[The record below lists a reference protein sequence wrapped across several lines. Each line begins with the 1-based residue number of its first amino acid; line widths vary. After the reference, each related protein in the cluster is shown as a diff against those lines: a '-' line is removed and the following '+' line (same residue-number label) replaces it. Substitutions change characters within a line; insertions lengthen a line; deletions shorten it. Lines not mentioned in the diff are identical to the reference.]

1 MAMAK
6 FGLNWLSSTV
16 FKNAGQ
22 NQSQIDRFRSA
33 FRLTQERKEKFLP
46 ALDRP
51 YQALQGAFSSHCIF
65 DRLYISRLFL
75 YSYYLTCSCS
85 SQATINDHPRIGTA
99 EFSGVDARK

>member
-51 YQALQGAFSSHCIF
+51 YQALQENKGASSFERFDGVPFSA
-65 DRLYISRLFL
+65 Y
-75 YSYYLTCSCS
+75 
-85 SQATINDHPRIGTA
+85 
-99 EFSGVDARK
+99 

>member
-46 ALDRP
+46 SLDRP

-65 DRLYISRLFL
+65 DRLYISRLFP
-75 YSYYLTCSCS
+75 YSYYLTCSCR

-99 EFSGVDARK
+99 

>member
-6 FGLNWLSSTV
+6 FGLNWLSNTV

-33 FRLTQERKEKFLP
+33 FHLTQERKEKFFP

-51 YQALQGAFSSHCIF
+51 YQAL
-65 DRLYISRLFL
+65 
-75 YSYYLTCSCS
+75 
-85 SQATINDHPRIGTA
+85 
-99 EFSGVDARK
+99 

>member
-51 YQALQGAFSSHCIF
+51 YQALQENKGASAFERFDGVPFSA
-65 DRLYISRLFL
+65 Y
-75 YSYYLTCSCS
+75 
-85 SQATINDHPRIGTA
+85 
-99 EFSGVDARK
+99 